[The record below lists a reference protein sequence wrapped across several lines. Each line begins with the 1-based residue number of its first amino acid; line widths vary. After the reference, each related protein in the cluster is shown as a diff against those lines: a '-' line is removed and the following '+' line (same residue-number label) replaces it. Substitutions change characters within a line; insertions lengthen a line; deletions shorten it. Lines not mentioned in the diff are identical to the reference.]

1 MRFVVGPESADSAGA
16 RSLIAAAQDELNRRY
31 GPNADSEH
39 LEMAELEP
47 PRGSFVVAREDG
59 QLAGGVGVRSIG
71 AEELRLGEVKRLW
84 VRPDLRGSG
93 VAAIL
98 MERVCDV
105 AAGLG
110 MVRLYLETGPAQ
122 PEAEAFYR
130 KIGWEQVG
138 RFPDGIFSYPLGIK
152 FTRDL

>member
-1 MRFVVGPESADSAGA
+1 VRFAVGPEPVGSAGA

-31 GPNADSEH
+31 GPDADAEH
-39 LEMAELEP
+39 LEATEMVP
-47 PRGSFVVAREDG
+47 PRGIFVVAREDG

-71 AEELRLGEVKRLW
+71 ASGAHLGEIKRLW

-93 VAAIL
+93 VAPLL
-98 MERVCDV
+98 MDAVSTE

-130 KIGWEQVG
+130 KSGWEPVE
-138 RFPDGIFSYPLGIK
+138 RFPDGVFSYPVGIK
-152 FTRDL
+152 FTRAL